1 MFDSL
6 CQGERLPGAIRPNDE
21 NWGQRDR
28 HRCGDCQYCLLL
40 LGIQSRVQLFIPL
53 PKVSGEKENLSGGR
67 RGAILS
73 NRFIFLLC
81 TKDRCNAKIRN
92 GLRHMG
98 LTVFNDIYALLLL
111 INDLKKKSK
120 VARSKK
126 KSSCDNKELQV
137 STCS

>member
-1 MFDSL
+1 MRIGGRGTDTGVVIASTASFCLAFSRGSSCSSHCL
-6 CQGERLPGAIRPNDE
+6 RFQGKKKTYQGEE
-21 NWGQRDR
+21 
-28 HRCGDCQYCLLL
+28 C
-40 LGIQSRVQLFIPL
+40 
-53 PKVSGEKENLSGGR
+53 
-67 RGAILS
+67 AILS